1 MRPDQ
6 SHLLLPFFDDVHR
19 QLGTDVAAWASATAP
34 RIDES
39 DDRAACRTWVKAL
52 GDAGFLRWCVPSAYG
67 GALAALDSR
76 ALVVLRET
84 LAFYSPLADFAF
96 AMQGLGSGAMTLAL
110 TTMGTLP
117 AGGGTTTSAAAHT
130 AAEQETASLRT
141 RLADAEAEL
150 QRTAARL
157 AAAQAADLA
166 LRHDLQSVRAREAT
180 VASEAQR
187 RAEEAAPTQVAQA
200 FPPAKQE
207 AFLPSAARPE
217 ASRWRARPAALS
229 VS

>member
-19 QLGTDVAAWASATAP
+19 QLGVDVAAWASATAP

-96 AMQGLGSGAMTLAL
+96 AMQGLGSGAITLAGTDAQKQGYL
-110 TTMGTLP
+110 GAVAQGRKIAAFALSEPGAGSDAGALSTTAVKSAVMSSRPSRARKVDGS
-117 AGGGTTTSAAAHT
+117 AGIPDVVAPKCTTTFTSG
-130 AAEQETASLRT
+130 
-141 RLADAEAEL
+141 
-150 QRTAARL
+150 
-157 AAAQAADLA
+157 
-166 LRHDLQSVRAREAT
+166 
-180 VASEAQR
+180 
-187 RAEEAAPTQVAQA
+187 
-200 FPPAKQE
+200 
-207 AFLPSAARPE
+207 
-217 ASRWRARPAALS
+217 
-229 VS
+229 